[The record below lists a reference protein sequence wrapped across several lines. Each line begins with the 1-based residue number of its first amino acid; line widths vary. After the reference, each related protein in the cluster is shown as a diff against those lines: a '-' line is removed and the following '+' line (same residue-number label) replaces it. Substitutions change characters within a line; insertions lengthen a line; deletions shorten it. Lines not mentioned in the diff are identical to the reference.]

1 MARRRSRSRAGNKAD
16 QEFVSEAEEI
26 LERMRL
32 DLAEVGEQS
41 AAGREVDPDL
51 VNRLFRSAHSLKG
64 LGGLF
69 GFEPVHDL
77 AHHLEDVLD
86 GLRLGRLPVRSPA
99 VQLIDRAVDLFAS
112 LLATVGDAEA
122 MEAAAEPV
130 AALVREIETA
140 RQAIAPAS
148 EAIGTLDIDPSMLS
162 ALTEYEEHR
171 LHENLRR
178 GRHILL
184 VDATFEI
191 ISFEEGL
198 SELSSAVREVGE
210 VLSTLPAPGETSD
223 AQIRFSLL
231 VASDLAADVV
241 ASRFDFPATTV
252 RAVRAGR
259 PGVSDEGSPT
269 PAVVD
274 AEASA
279 PVAALE
285 APSVESLKSIS
296 DTVRVDIR
304 KLDEL
309 MNLVG
314 ELVIQRGSL
323 GELIGRLLA
332 DSETARLGSDFVK
345 VQKALDRKLRE
356 LQSAVLD
363 VRMVPLRQVF
373 EKLGR
378 VVRRLRV
385 ELAKDVRLEL
395 RGADTELDKL
405 IVEELID
412 PLMHIVRNALD
423 HAIEPPEERRAA
435 GKDPEGCV
443 RIEAFHRGNHVVIAV
458 SDDGKGIDLEA
469 LRTRAES
476 KGIVRPGDVLSDAET
491 LDLLF
496 APGISTR
503 AEVTETSGRG
513 VGMDVV
519 RHNLTRLG
527 GVVDVESTPGR
538 GTKVSMTLPI
548 TLAII
553 QSLIV
558 AVGRQ
563 RFAVPLN
570 AVHETLLI
578 DPEAV
583 QRSQD
588 RDFLNLR
595 GEPLLLRRLS
605 DEFGLPPAAAD
616 TKPLVVVMGM
626 GDARVG
632 LVVDRLEG
640 QQDTVIKPIQGPIQS
655 MRGIAGATELGDQ
668 EPVLVLD
675 VSAFLADA
683 LGRREAA

>member
-1 MARRRSRSRAGNKAD
+1 
-16 QEFVSEAEEI
+16 
-26 LERMRL
+26 
-32 DLAEVGEQS
+32 
-41 AAGREVDPDL
+41 
-51 VNRLFRSAHSLKG
+51 
-64 LGGLF
+64 
-69 GFEPVHDL
+69 
-77 AHHLEDVLD
+77 
-86 GLRLGRLPVRSPA
+86 
-99 VQLIDRAVDLFAS
+99 
-112 LLATVGDAEA
+112 
-122 MEAAAEPV
+122 
-130 AALVREIETA
+130 
-140 RQAIAPAS
+140 
-148 EAIGTLDIDPSMLS
+148 
-162 ALTEYEEHR
+162 
-171 LHENLRR
+171 
-178 GRHILL
+178 
-184 VDATFEI
+184 
-191 ISFEEGL
+191 
-198 SELSSAVREVGE
+198 
-210 VLSTLPAPGETSD
+210 
-223 AQIRFSLL
+223 
-231 VASDLAADVV
+231 
-241 ASRFDFPATTV
+241 
-252 RAVRAGR
+252 
-259 PGVSDEGSPT
+259 
-269 PAVVD
+269 
-274 AEASA
+274 
-279 PVAALE
+279 
-285 APSVESLKSIS
+285 
-296 DTVRVDIR
+296 
-304 KLDEL
+304 
-309 MNLVG
+309 
-314 ELVIQRGSL
+314 
-323 GELIGRLLA
+323 
-332 DSETARLGSDFVK
+332 
-345 VQKALDRKLRE
+345 
-356 LQSAVLD
+356 
-363 VRMVPLRQVF
+363 
-373 EKLGR
+373 
-378 VVRRLRV
+378 
-385 ELAKDVRLEL
+385 
-395 RGADTELDKL
+395 
-405 IVEELID
+405 VEELID

-476 KGIVRPGDVLSDAET
+476 RGVVRPGEVLGDAET